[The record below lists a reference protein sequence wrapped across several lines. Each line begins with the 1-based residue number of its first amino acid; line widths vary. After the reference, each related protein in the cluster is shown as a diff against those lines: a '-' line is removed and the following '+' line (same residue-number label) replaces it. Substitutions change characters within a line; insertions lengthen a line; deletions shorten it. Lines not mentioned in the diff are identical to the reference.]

1 MPTLYF
7 RCNFSNSFE
16 TYPATEL
23 CLELSATKFSKESTA
38 NTKADR
44 ENYQQVYRIRPV
56 KEISD
61 LLQGEEQVSNM
72 KSAQEM
78 KSILGKPKDDNND
91 GVIDENEMM
100 NFLTS
105 IMNNTRTEL
114 PWINQKF
121 VYPTFPDESFALHLH
136 ELILPDLKGLPVV
149 VVNMIPPG
157 GLFYNEPVAGS
168 FLIFCQPTDMEMPVS
183 RVTFEPVDDYMT
195 IHDIASVTFL
205 IINIFELSFA
215 DPKARGP
222 AKPADV
228 AFQMIGSSALE
239 LFSDDTY
246 FAAGHH
252 KLPIRAGPIDL
263 EQFIAKTTK
272 LSQEPNEPDMMEVIS
287 DEWQKAGKLFNK
299 ASISL
304 RLFGQF
310 EVNFGLG

>member
-1 MPTLYF
+1 
-7 RCNFSNSFE
+7 
-16 TYPATEL
+16 
-23 CLELSATKFSKESTA
+23 
-38 NTKADR
+38 
-44 ENYQQVYRIRPV
+44 
-56 KEISD
+56 
-61 LLQGEEQVSNM
+61 M

-105 IMNNTRTEL
+105 IMNNTRTEI
-114 PWINQKF
+114 PWIVQRF
-121 VYPTFPDESFALHLH
+121 VYPTFPNESFALHLH
-136 ELILPDLKGLPVV
+136 KLVLPDLKGLPVV

-157 GLFYNEPVAGS
+157 GLFYKEPDSGS
-168 FLIFCQPTDMEMPVS
+168 SLIFCQPSDMEMPVS

-215 DPKARGP
+215 DPKARGQ
-222 AKPADV
+222 ARPADV
-228 AFQMIGSSALE
+228 ALQMIGSSALE

-246 FAAGHH
+246 FATGHH

-263 EQFIAKTTK
+263 EQFITKTTK
-272 LSQEPNEPDMMEVIS
+272 LSQEPNEPDIMEVIS

-310 EVNFGLG
+310 EVNSGL